1 MEQNIFIKLLNM
13 SYQGGIVI
21 CFILFARY
29 ILHLIKAP
37 KKYAYYLWLIPFI
50 RLICPFSFESAL
62 SILPQETEPIKQ
74 AIVYE
79 QVPQIHTSSSTINQ
93 VMNNVLPKAN
103 PVTSINPMQLI
114 MAIAQVIW
122 LVGIGIFLIYSIVSY
137 IRLKIRLIGSISFNL
152 VSSEQSGSDNIYISD
167 HIATPFVLGFLKP
180 RIYLPSIINE
190 KEIPYVLMHEQAHIK
205 RKDHIIKLIVFGIT
219 VIHWF
224 NPLAL
229 IAYVFMN
236 QDMEMSCDEYVMRSY
251 KEDIRKEYATSLL
264 SLSVGRRVILGVP
277 LAFGEGDVKGRI
289 KNVARYK
296 KPLISVAIGTVIGCI
311 ILAIALLT
319 SPLSTT
325 TLEEATP
332 DEDTLLTEE
341 DNTQKDNTQ
350 KDNTQLEMEEVEV
363 TIPTIDLGANLGAD
377 GAILDYAD
385 GEMVVFHGYFG
396 LFVYDLNIQKFVRAV
411 DLEAIGCN
419 YTQGD
424 NYCEVSVSEDGTT
437 VYLHPLSERDMYV
450 FDIPSGRL
458 YKTNYNL
465 DDITLFDGLVDNYDL
480 AGSGDG
486 FHSIQKVV
494 FKTNDLTYY
503 GYLYAGGE
511 ATIRDLA
518 YVEDDMVFSLFESF
532 DNESIVLEGVS
543 MSVQKDSVTANG
555 AVVTLLNKVDKD
567 YQYGQEYFIQKYE
580 DGRWYQV
587 PYIIDDI
594 GFEDIAYVL
603 EKDSESEFTIDWNWL
618 YGTLEPG
625 EYRIVKD
632 IMDFSD
638 TGDYDVYTLT
648 AEFTIE

>member
-37 KKYAYYLWLIPFI
+37 KKYAYNLWLIPFI

-62 SILPQETEPIKQ
+62 SILPKETEPIKQ

-190 KEIPYVLMHEQAHIK
+190 KEIPYILMHEQAHIK
-205 RKDHIIKLIVFGIT
+205 RKDPIIKLIVFGIT

-264 SLSVGRRVILGVP
+264 SLSVGRRLILGVP
-277 LAFGEGDVKGRI
+277 LAFGEGNVKGRI

-296 KPLISVAIGTVIGCI
+296 KPLISVAICTVIGCI

-341 DNTQKDNTQ
+341 DNTQKDNM
-350 KDNTQLEMEEVEV
+350 QLEMEEVEV
-363 TIPTIDLGANLGAD
+363 TIPTIDLGANIGAD

-437 VYLHPLSERDMYV
+437 VYLHPLSESDMYV

-458 YKTNYNL
+458 YKADHNL

-486 FHSIQKVV
+486 FYSIQKVV

>member
-190 KEIPYVLMHEQAHIK
+190 KEIPYILMHEQAHIK

-264 SLSVGRRVILGVP
+264 SLSVGRSVILGVP
-277 LAFGEGDVKGRI
+277 LAFGEGNVKGRI

-296 KPLISVAIGTVIGCI
+296 KPLISVAICTVIGCI

-437 VYLHPLSERDMYV
+437 VYLHPLSESDMYV

-465 DDITLFDGLVDNYDL
+465 DDITLFDDLVDNYDL

-486 FHSIQKVV
+486 FYSIQKVV

-532 DNESIVLEGVS
+532 DNGSIVLEGVS
-543 MSVQKDSVTANG
+543 MSVQKDSVTAKG

-603 EKDSESEFTIDWNWL
+603 EKDSESEFTIDWSWL

-632 IMDFSD
+632 IMDFRD